1 MQNLRKTLGL
11 KLHQLDDDLF
21 AGKFHDKSAT
31 TKTGLRMNQD
41 RFFESVA
48 PLVYEL
54 TGTKDDCE
62 EDPGLPGRTLAM
74 AKDIMRKKFR
84 HHNQKL
90 KAVAKKATE
99 EAAAVAGAKD
109 KGSNETSSSAKTGG
123 AAKSKP
129 RKLPTKRKLE
139 PEIRFGSCTADDVHE
154 FFQFDG
160 DVSYKCL
167 KCKKSLSRDQ
177 CCSHN
182 ESKQYYCKKCF
193 DKGNELVDLVQAEI
207 AADKAAHTAP
217 KNKGTKG
224 TKGKGTKGKGT
235 KGKGK
240 GTKGTKG
247 FKLYDRVLCQFPGYG
262 KKWFRGDIFGKYRGK
277 YNVYYLDDGT
287 VQKAVPFDKL
297 IAPEEKGWVK
307 KSRTDFLQKPFTSE
321 QAGAGTWHAI
331 GFGKRKYVNHYI
343 CSRVDDKDGP
353 TIKLPVHY
361 VRELLENT

>member
-84 HHNQKL
+84 HHMQKL
-90 KAVAKKATE
+90 K
-99 EAAAVAGAKD
+99 AAAVAGAKD
-109 KGSNETSSSAKTGG
+109 RGSNETSSSAKTGG

-207 AADKAAHTAP
+207 AADKAAHTTP
-217 KNKGTKG
+217 INKGTKG
-224 TKGKGTKGKGT
+224 
-235 KGKGK
+235 
-240 GTKGTKG
+240 KGTKG

-262 KKWFRGDIFGKYRGK
+262 KKWFRAEIFGKYRGK

-321 QAGAGTWHAI
+321 QAGAGTWHA
-331 GFGKRKYVNHYI
+331 
-343 CSRVDDKDGP
+343 
-353 TIKLPVHY
+353 
-361 VRELLENT
+361 